1 MIYPIVKFPDP
12 ILQQPAE
19 PVTVFDAEL
28 RQLVDDMFTSMY
40 DAQGIGL
47 AAPQIGVSKRLT
59 VIDLSFQ
66 KKPEDKI
73 VLINPEVV
81 EIKGKQVEEE
91 GCLSLPEIRD
101 RVVRAAEV
109 KVRAQDADGKPIE
122 VEGTELL
129 ARALQ
134 HEIDHLDG
142 ILFIFRL
149 SRLKRD
155 LQLRKIRKLQK
166 APASGRA
173 RLLRHACSRRFL
185 GAMFKPMRLV
195 FCGTPQFAVPTLE
208 ALLQAGHRV
217 ELVLSQPDR
226 ASGRGMEV
234 QFSPSNTL
242 PSSVDL
248 RSTQPEKIR
257 NNPDLQN
264 GSVNWRRTRS
274 LSCLWAS
281 DSSVDVDAADAM
293 EI

>member
-28 RQLVDDMFTSMY
+28 RKLVDDMFTSMY

-47 AAPQIGVSKRLT
+47 AAPQIGISKRLT

-73 VLINPEVV
+73 VLINPQVV

-109 KVRAQDADGKPIE
+109 KVRAQDAEGKPIE
-122 VEGTELL
+122 AEGTELL
-129 ARALQ
+129 ARAMQ

-155 LQLRKIRKLQK
+155 LQLRKIRKLQ
-166 APASGRA
+166 RA
-173 RLLRHACSRRFL
+173 
-185 GAMFKPMRLV
+185 G
-195 FCGTPQFAVPTLE
+195 E
-208 ALLQAGHRV
+208 
-217 ELVLSQPDR
+217 
-226 ASGRGMEV
+226 
-234 QFSPSNTL
+234 
-242 PSSVDL
+242 
-248 RSTQPEKIR
+248 
-257 NNPDLQN
+257 
-264 GSVNWRRTRS
+264 W
-274 LSCLWAS
+274 
-281 DSSVDVDAADAM
+281 
-293 EI
+293 